1 MLKTQKKPLIKKEH
15 TKKRNKMNTF
25 DYRKYLANN
34 PLLNE
39 AEDADMEAIDDAV
52 EDAVKLLNPAE
63 LKEIDLSEAIITE
76 EKEVLNEAVAS
87 LVIGGLLAAPKLM
100 EWLGKAIKF
109 IGKKLL
115 GKDETK
121 IADWIIEKGHK
132 WEKLYIKAIIAAVK
146 FTGFAKQ
153 VWQKEDGSV
162 DEQKLVLTAKVL
174 FAVILA
180 VAGGVAIKGVLSA
193 NSAIIQA
200 LESTFAG
207 VKATEIAGIVGK
219 VKAQI

>member
-1 MLKTQKKPLIKKEH
+1 MD
-15 TKKRNKMNTF
+15 NF
-25 DYRKYLANN
+25 DLRSYLANN
-34 PLLNE
+34 PLLTE
-39 AEDADMEAIDDAV
+39 AEDTDVEDIDNAV
-52 EDAVKLLNPAE
+52 EDAVKLLNPSE

-76 EKEVLNEAVAS
+76 EKEVLNEAIAS
-87 LVIGGLLAAPKLM
+87 LVIGGLLAAPKLI

-115 GKDETK
+115 GKDENK
-121 IADWIIEKGHK
+121 IADWIIKNGHK
-132 WEKLYIKAIIAAVK
+132 WEKLYIKAIVAAVK

-153 VWQKEDGSV
+153 IWQKEDGSI
-162 DEQKLVLTAKVL
+162 DEQKLVVTAKVL

-180 VAGGVAIKGVLSA
+180 VAGGIALKGVLSA

-207 VKATEIAGIVGK
+207 VKASEIVGIIGK
-219 VKAQI
+219 VKSQI

>member
-1 MLKTQKKPLIKKEH
+1 MD
-15 TKKRNKMNTF
+15 TF
-25 DYRKYLANN
+25 DYKKYLANN
-34 PLLNE
+34 PLLTE
-39 AEDADMEAIDDAV
+39 AEDADIEDIDNAV
-52 EDAVKLLNPAE
+52 KDAVKLLNPSE

-87 LVIGGLLAAPKLM
+87 LVIGGLLAAPKLI

-109 IGKKLL
+109 IGKELL
-115 GKDETK
+115 GKDENK

-153 VWQKEDGSV
+153 LWKKEDGSI
-162 DEQKLVLTAKVL
+162 DNQKLVLTAKVL

-180 VAGGVAIKGVLSA
+180 VAGGVAVKGVLSA

-207 VKATEIAGIVGK
+207 VKASEIVGIIGK
-219 VKAQI
+219 VKSQI

>member
-1 MLKTQKKPLIKKEH
+1 MDNFDLK
-15 TKKRNKMNTF
+15 
-25 DYRKYLANN
+25 KYLANN
-34 PLLNE
+34 ILLIE
-39 AEDADMEAIDDAV
+39 AGGDDTTSIDDVV
-52 EDAVKLLNPAE
+52 EDALKLLNPAE

-100 EWLGKAIKF
+100 EWLGKAIKY

-115 GKDETK
+115 GKDENE
-121 IADWIIEKGHK
+121 IADWIIKRGRQ
-132 WEKLYIKAIIAAVK
+132 WEKLYIKSIIAAVK
-146 FTGFAKQ
+146 LTGFAKQ
-153 VWQKEDGSV
+153 IWKKEDGSI
-162 DEQKLVLTAKVL
+162 DDQKLVLTAKVL

-180 VAGGVAIKGVLSA
+180 VAGGVAVKGVLSA

-207 VKATEIAGIVGK
+207 VKASEILSIIGK
-219 VKAQI
+219 VKSQI